1 MNNIEEKTDGQN
13 VAPTKDETAK
23 KKSKSREI
31 LRFVVIGLLC
41 TAVDFTVQLLLTKY
55 AFGPLFKDVGS
66 WGNYASWGI
75 SVTIAFIIS
84 NIVNFIFS
92 RTWVFQNV
100 DKSVNT
106 KSGKA
111 WWSYFGLGAG
121 GFLIG
126 LGLQELGVW
135 ICDVAWGL
143 NLSYDITVSPWGEL
157 LKAGDISLYAFLII
171 FCCKTLVTMVYNY
184 ETRKHLIFKAPKE
197 TKAIDASATLK
208 NDDGQARIEDT
219 TTPVLPVQPNFN
231 SDVIK
236 DNEGK
241 VTITREATLS
251 DTPVTKE
258 RFEEIFKQELEEF
271 MGPAPVKQSDEK
283 TRAQVR
289 KAIDEEM
296 AKRKE
301 GK

>member
-1 MNNIEEKTDGQN
+1 
-13 VAPTKDETAK
+13 
-23 KKSKSREI
+23 
-31 LRFVVIGLLC
+31 
-41 TAVDFTVQLLLTKY
+41 
-55 AFGPLFKDVGS
+55 
-66 WGNYASWGI
+66 
-75 SVTIAFIIS
+75 
-84 NIVNFIFS
+84 
-92 RTWVFQNV
+92 
-100 DKSVNT
+100 
-106 KSGKA
+106 
-111 WWSYFGLGAG
+111 
-121 GFLIG
+121 
-126 LGLQELGVW
+126 
-135 ICDVAWGL
+135 
-143 NLSYDITVSPWGEL
+143 
-157 LKAGDISLYAFLII
+157 
-171 FCCKTLVTMVYNY
+171 
-184 ETRKHLIFKAPKE
+184 
-197 TKAIDASATLK
+197 
-208 NDDGQARIEDT
+208 
-219 TTPVLPVQPNFN
+219 VQPNFN